1 MAIEH
6 SEAGE
11 AEEWE
16 RKLNE
21 PHTDLSFEKDILAV
35 QQRRHLLYCLS
46 TYASP
51 MPLPSIAYQLTIWEA
66 GFDTDTEYLQRR
78 LQIYDSLYYNHI
90 PVLSAEGLISYDQ
103 QDDMVMKGDA
113 IEQAQS
119 AIEDRLSTEL
129 NSLLRAERNTFESG
143 TL

>member
-1 MAIEH
+1 MEKQQ
-6 SEAGE
+6 EK
-11 AEEWE
+11 AEFD
-16 RKLNE
+16 
-21 PHTDLSFEKDILAV
+21 PSFEKDILAV

-51 MPLPSIAYQLTIWEA
+51 MPLPSIADQLTTWE
-66 GFDTDTEYLQRR
+66 GKFDTNTEYLQRR

-103 QDDMVMKGDA
+103 QDDMVMRGGA
-113 IEQAQS
+113 IEQSRS

-129 NSLLRAERNTFESG
+129 SSLLRAERNTVESDN
-143 TL
+143 